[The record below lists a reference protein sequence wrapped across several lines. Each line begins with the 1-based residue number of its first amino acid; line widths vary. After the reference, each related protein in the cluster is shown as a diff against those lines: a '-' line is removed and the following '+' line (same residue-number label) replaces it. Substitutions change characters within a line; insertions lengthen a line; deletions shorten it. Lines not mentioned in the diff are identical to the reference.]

1 MQLEQLLQFIN
12 KYMPIFEVISFYNST
27 RGGKI
32 KGGGKKKAITLYLC
46 LLACLCWGCLL
57 VCCLGFF
64 QKKI

>member
-12 KYMPIFEVISFYNST
+12 KYMPIFEVINFYNST

-46 LLACLCWGCLL
+46 LLACLLVLGVFAGLL
-57 VCCLGFF
+57 FGLF
-64 QKKI
+64 